1 MHKQITKW
9 FWVFIFTCVLVMPI
23 HVLAQPAFTKSFS
36 PDTIGPGSVST
47 LTFTITNAE
56 STPIT
61 DLAFTDAL
69 PAGLTIAN
77 PSNAISDCTGAD
89 GTLSAPAGGS
99 VISLTGGAIGGNTT
113 CTIIVDVTGSI
124 PGTHTS
130 ISGDLTSDAGNS
142 GPATDDLTVS
152 TSNPGFTKAFAPAS
166 VPIGSRSTLTF
177 TIDNTANPSAAT
189 YLSFTDNLPVGMVI
203 ADPSNASTTCPGGIL
218 TAISGSN
225 TVVFTSDYSLLNAG
239 TDCTVSVDV
248 LATGSGLLGNSTD
261 ELFSGSDPSI
271 SSGKANATLEV
282 TSDPLSLSKSF
293 TDDPVPPGG
302 EVTLEFTITNRDRD
316 SSITDI
322 SFTDDLDA
330 SLTGLIAT
338 GWPTD
343 PCGAGSTLTGTD
355 VLTLSGGTLAPE
367 ASCTFSATLQVPAG
381 AVPGAYDNSTSA
393 VTGDGITGNA
403 ASDTLFVHPAPLL
416 IKEFTDDPVA
426 AGGDVT
432 LSFTITNT
440 STTSAATDIA
450 FIDELTTFLPF
461 PVSVGLPP
469 APDPPCGAGSSMSLV
484 SLGTDRQGLS
494 LTGASLAAGG
504 SCTFDVTVT
513 IPAALA
519 AGTYTSTTEVI
530 TATIDNVT
538 YTGSKAADNL
548 LVVAGPTIIKSFTDD
563 PVSAGD
569 TVTLEYTLE
578 HSSEVPGNAADIS
591 FTDDLTSAL
600 AGLTATGWPTDP
612 CGAGST
618 LTGTNMLTLSGGSL
632 TPGETCTFSVTLQ
645 TPTDAVLG
653 DHTSTTSDVTS
664 TVSGLNVTSPASSD
678 DLTIASIDF
687 TSEFIDDPVIP
698 GDTATLRFTLDNV
711 SAYDATNIIYT
722 YDLNSTLSDLIVDGP
737 LPSDPCGAGSSL
749 SLIGTT
755 FLFFT
760 GGNLTAGTDCTF
772 DVTVRVPAGAGSGT
786 YNSTTSSL
794 SATLDGS
801 PFILAPATDALTV
814 QTEWLELTKVFTEDS
829 VKPGGTADLT
839 FTLTNLHPVEAAS
852 NIAFTDNLDAALS
865 GLVATGLPVVDICE
879 TGSSLSGTNT
889 LTFTGGVLG
898 AGASCEFTV
907 TVAIPEGTSPVTL
920 INTTSQVTGIINSL
934 AVTGFP
940 ASDEISVESVN
951 FSETFN
957 QLSPTPAGETVTLS
971 ITIENLDAA
980 LPVSGIAFTNNLGN
994 TLSGLVAEG
1003 LPQYDICGTGS
1014 VLSGTS
1020 FLTLS
1025 GGSLDA
1031 GASCTFDIQLSVP
1044 DTATSGVYLNTTSDL
1059 TSNGIVV
1066 SSAASA
1072 TMEVF
1077 QGSDNIDGS
1086 SGICFINAVDTGI
1099 VVPFGWIAGFAI
1111 IMIVFIGI
1119 YQTRRKSEIS

>member
-1 MHKQITKW
+1 MQVT
-9 FWVFIFTCVLVMPI
+9 VA
-23 HVLAQPAFTKSFS
+23 AQQPM
-36 PDTIGPGSVST
+36 
-47 LTFTITNAE
+47 
-56 STPIT
+56 
-61 DLAFTDAL
+61 
-69 PAGLTIAN
+69 
-77 PSNAISDCTGAD
+77 
-89 GTLSAPAGGS
+89 
-99 VISLTGGAIGGNTT
+99 
-113 CTIIVDVTGSI
+113 
-124 PGTHTS
+124 
-130 ISGDLTSDAGNS
+130 
-142 GPATDDLTVS
+142 LTVS
-152 TSNPGFTKAFAPAS
+152 ADRPGFTKAFSPAS

-177 TIDNTANPSAAT
+177 TIDNTANGAAASQ
-189 YLSFTDNLPVGMVI
+189 LSFTDNLPVGMVI
-203 ADPSNASTTCPGGIL
+203 ADPSIASTTCPNGTL
-218 TAISGSN
+218 TAISGTN
-225 TVVFTSDYSLLNAG
+225 TVVFSYDLLNAG
-239 TDCTVSVDV
+239 TACTVVVDV

-261 ELFSGSDPSI
+261 ELFSNSSPPSC
-271 SSGKANATLEV
+271 GKANATLEV
-282 TSDPLSLSKSF
+282 TSSMLSLSKSF
-293 TDDPVPPGG
+293 TDDPVPPEGD
-302 EVTLEFTITNRDRD
+302 VTLEFTITNHDRD
-316 SSITDI
+316 STITNI
-322 SFTDDLDA
+322 GFTDDLDD
-330 SLTGLIAT
+330 SLTGLTFAIGDT
-338 GWPTD
+338 E
-343 PCGAGSTLTGTD
+343 PCGAGSTLTEIGAGM
-355 VLTLSGGTLAPE
+355 LELSGGTLATE

-381 AVPGAYDNSTSA
+381 AVPGTYINTTSA
-393 VTGDGITGNA
+393 VTGDGITGNI

-416 IKEFTDDPVA
+416 TKAFTDDPVA

-432 LSFTITNT
+432 LEYTITNT
-440 STTSAATDIA
+440 SPDHTATDIA
-450 FIDELTTFLPF
+450 FIDELTTILLF
-461 PVSVGLPP
+461 PVSAVLPP
-469 APDPPCGAGSSMSLV
+469 DGFCGPGSSMSLGN
-484 SLGTDRQGLS
+484 LGFERQGPII
-494 LTGASLAAGG
+494 TGANLASGA
-504 SCTFDVTVT
+504 SCTFAVTVT
-513 IPAALA
+513 IPAGLA

-548 LVVAGPTIIKSFTDD
+548 LVVAGPTLIKSFTDD

-591 FTDDLTSAL
+591 FEDDLTSAL

-645 TPTDAVLG
+645 TPADAALG
-653 DHTSTTSDVTS
+653 DYTSTTSYVTS

-737 LPSDPCGAGSSL
+737 LPSEPCGAGSSL
-749 SLIGTT
+749 NGTT
-755 FLFFT
+755 FLIFT

-865 GLVATGLPVVDICE
+865 GLVATGLPVVDICG

-1077 QGSDNIDGS
+1077 SGSDNIDGS

-1099 VVPFGWIAGFAI
+1099 VVPFGWIACFAI